1 MQKLGN
7 RKLILEVLEDDKV
20 EDGDNKVPETESP
33 IESPSEPVKLTDGEQ
48 TNFIVSV
55 LSYLNTKV
63 LDIFNYLTPY
73 ITTNN
78 DDQYINGDNASL
90 LQSIYGDISLI
101 LGKVTQGIKDNSP
114 EPAQQA
120 IDDGQTSTQETIT
133 PEVDLKEDLNS
144 DKEKLWDD
152 LMTDVDMG
160 DFLDNMQE
168 GEEEEREK
176 FLKDPKKELQNWK
189 EYYKDRPEM
198 LGKIRAFE
206 DKYCRG

>member
-1 MQKLGN
+1 MQRLGN
-7 RKLILEVLEDDKV
+7 RKIILEVLEDDKV

-78 DDQYINGDNASL
+78 DDQYISGDNASL
-90 LQSIYGDISLI
+90 LQSIYGDVSLI

-133 PEVDLKEDLNS
+133 PEVDLKEDLDS

-152 LMTDVDMG
+152 LMADIDMG

-168 GEEEEREK
+168 EEEEEREK

-189 EYYKDRPEM
+189 EYYKENPEM

>member
-1 MQKLGN
+1 MQRLGN
-7 RKLILEVLEDDKV
+7 RKIILEVLEDDKV

-48 TNFIVSV
+48 TNFIVSI
-55 LSYLNTKV
+55 LSDLNTRV

-73 ITTNN
+73 ITVNN
-78 DDQYINGDNASL
+78 DDQYISGDNASL
-90 LQSIYGDISLI
+90 LQSIYEDVSLI

-120 IDDGQTSTQETIT
+120 IDDGQTSTQETIA

-152 LMTDVDMG
+152 LMADVDMG

-189 EYYKDRPEM
+189 EYYKDSPEM
-198 LGKIRAFE
+198 LGKIKVFE

>member
-1 MQKLGN
+1 MQRLGN

-73 ITTNN
+73 ITGNN
-78 DDQYINGDNASL
+78 EDQYISGDNASL
-90 LQSIYGDISLI
+90 LQSIYADVSLI

-133 PEVDLKEDLNS
+133 PEVDLKEDLSS

-152 LMTDVDMG
+152 LMADVDMG

-168 GEEEEREK
+168 GEEEEKEK

-189 EYYKDRPEM
+189 EYYKDSPEM
-198 LGKIRAFE
+198 LGKIKAFE

>member
-1 MQKLGN
+1 MQRLGN
-7 RKLILEVLEDDKV
+7 RKIILEVLEDDKV

-73 ITTNN
+73 ITVNN
-78 DDQYINGDNASL
+78 DDQYISGDNASL
-90 LQSIYGDISLI
+90 LQSIYEDVSLI

-133 PEVDLKEDLNS
+133 PEVDLKEDLDS

-152 LMTDVDMG
+152 LMADIDMG

-168 GEEEEREK
+168 EEEEEREK

-189 EYYKDRPEM
+189 EYYKESPDM
-198 LGKIRAFE
+198 LSKIRAFE